1 MDRRIEHGGPSSG
14 PLKTNHRVP
23 LGRRSA
29 LLQRERERMRE
40 RDLVERARG
49 REREREGGRDRERG

>member
-29 LLQRERERMRE
+29 LRQRKRERERT
-40 RDLVERARG
+40 
-49 REREREGGRDRERG
+49 EREREERDLMERER